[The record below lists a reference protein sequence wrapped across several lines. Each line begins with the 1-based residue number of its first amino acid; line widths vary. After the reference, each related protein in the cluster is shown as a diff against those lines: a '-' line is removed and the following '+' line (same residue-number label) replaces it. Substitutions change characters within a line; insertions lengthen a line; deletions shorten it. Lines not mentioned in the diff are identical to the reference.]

1 LTVPKDIRI
10 ILFNYIDRSE
20 YIIND
25 TQLHTIPYGDFSKA
39 KTFLK
44 NYHSACPN
52 KKYDDEQIA
61 KFISLTLDMKEI
73 WKNMYPQRI
82 SNRQRRAQNRAIVE
96 ANRKPKRSHD
106 ERYAAYIA
114 LKK

>member
-1 LTVPKDIRI
+1 
-10 ILFNYIDRSE
+10 
-20 YIIND
+20 
-25 TQLHTIPYGDFSKA
+25 
-39 KTFLK
+39 
-44 NYHSACPN
+44 
-52 KKYDDEQIA
+52 
-61 KFISLTLDMKEI
+61 
-73 WKNMYPQRI
+73 MYPQRI